1 MAIGAV
7 GGVPAADYVPPVG
20 IILTMGVSTSPAELY
35 PGTTWARIKD
45 RFLWGASETHPL
57 GETGGSATHTLTVN
71 EMPAHSHGATV
82 LSAGEHSHTVTSY
95 YDTGSVSMMSDY
107 DYTGGNDDYR
117 PVYPTN
123 TTSSNG
129 AHGHTATIGS
139 AGNGQAFSI
148 MNPYVAKYIWYRV
161 S

>member
-1 MAIGAV
+1 MALGAV
-7 GGVPAADYVPPVG
+7 STPSKTWVPPVG
-20 IILTMGVSTSPAELY
+20 MIITTGSPTSPAEIY
-35 PGTTWARIKD
+35 DGTSWARITD
-45 RFLWGASETHPL
+45 RFPIGAGESYSL
-57 GETGGSATHTLTVN
+57 GSTGGSATHTLTVA

-107 DYTGGNDDYR
+107 DCTGDNDDYR

>member
-1 MAIGAV
+1 MALGAV
-7 GGVPAADYVPPVG
+7 STPSKTWVPPVG
-20 IILTMGVSTSPAELY
+20 MIITTGSPISPAELY
-35 PGTTWARIKD
+35 DGTSWAQITD
-45 RFLWGASETHPL
+45 RFLIGAGESYSL
-57 GETGGSATHTLTVN
+57 GSTGGSATHTLTVD

-107 DYTGGNDDYR
+107 DYTGNYGDYR

-139 AGNGQAFSI
+139 AGGGQAFDI

>member
-1 MAIGAV
+1 MAL
-7 GGVPAADYVPPVG
+7 GVVSTPSKTWVPPVG
-20 IILTMGVSTSPAELY
+20 MIITTGSPISPAALY
-35 PGTTWARIKD
+35 DGTSWARITN
-45 RFLWGASETHPL
+45 RFLIGAGESYSL
-57 GETGGSATHTLTVN
+57 GSTGGSATHTLTVD
-71 EMPAHSHGATV
+71 EMPAHSHSATV
-82 LSAGEHSHTVTSY
+82 LSSGEHYHTVTSY
-95 YDTGSVSMMSDY
+95 YDTGSASMMSDY
-107 DYTGGNDDYR
+107 DYTGHDGEYR

-139 AGNGQAFSI
+139 TGGGQSFSI

>member
-1 MAIGAV
+1 MALGAV
-7 GGVPAADYVPPVG
+7 STPSKTWVPPVG
-20 IILTMGVSTSPAELY
+20 MIITTGSPISPAELY
-35 PGTTWARIKD
+35 DGTSWAQIKD
-45 RFLWGASETHPL
+45 RFLIGAGGSYAL
-57 GETGGSATHTLTVN
+57 GSTGGSATHTLTVA
-71 EMPAHSHGATV
+71 EMPAHSHSATV
-82 LSAGEHSHTVTSY
+82 LSSGEHSHTVTSY
-95 YDTGSVSMMSDY
+95 YDTGSVSMMADY
-107 DYTGGNDDYR
+107 EYTGSYEDYR

-148 MNPYVAKYIWYRV
+148 MNPYVAKYSWYRV